1 MELEK
6 EFKLG
11 TQQVIGLYNELTDFL
26 DMNKNSMGSRDY
38 PNIREF
44 IENLEWAI
52 QPLKNQVR
60 NQMEGFLFENRELL
74 NAVIKGSVRMGT
86 PYEELYREWDQ
97 LSNNYFTL
105 LENE

>member
-11 TQQVIGLYNELTDFL
+11 TQQVIGLYNELNDFL
-26 DMNKNSMGSRDY
+26 DSNRNSMGSSDY

-74 NAVIKGSVRMGT
+74 NAVIKGSVKMGT
-86 PYEELYREWDQ
+86 PYEKLHREWDQ
-97 LSNNYFTL
+97 LSNDYFTL

>member
-1 MELEK
+1 MELER
-6 EFKLG
+6 EFKLR

-26 DMNKNSMGSRDY
+26 DMNRNPLGSRDY
-38 PNIREF
+38 PSIRVF
-44 IENLEWAI
+44 IEDLEEAI

-60 NQMEGFLFENRELL
+60 NQMEEFLFKNRELL

-86 PYEELYREWDQ
+86 PYEELHREWDQ
-97 LSNNYFTL
+97 LSNDYFTL

>member
-6 EFKLG
+6 EFKLE

-26 DMNKNSMGSRDY
+26 DMNRNSMGSRDY
-38 PNIREF
+38 PSIRVF
-44 IENLEWAI
+44 IEDLEEAI

-86 PYEELYREWDQ
+86 PYEELHREWNQ
-97 LSNNYFTL
+97 LSNDYFTL

>member
-1 MELEK
+1 MELER
-6 EFKLG
+6 EFKLR

-26 DMNKNSMGSRDY
+26 DMNRNPLSSRDY
-38 PNIREF
+38 PNIRVF
-44 IENLEWAI
+44 IEDLEEAV

-60 NQMEGFLFENRELL
+60 NQMEEFLFKNRELL

-86 PYEELYREWDQ
+86 PYEELHREWDQ
-97 LSNNYFTL
+97 LSNDYFTL

>member
-6 EFKLG
+6 EFKLE
-11 TQQVIGLYNELTDFL
+11 TQQVIELYNELTDFL
-26 DMNKNSMGSRDY
+26 DMNRNSMGSRDY
-38 PNIREF
+38 PSIRVF
-44 IENLEWAI
+44 IEDLEEAI

-86 PYEELYREWDQ
+86 PYEELHREWDQ
-97 LSNNYFTL
+97 LSNDYFTL

>member
-1 MELEK
+1 MELER

-26 DMNKNSMGSRDY
+26 DMNRNPLSSRDY
-38 PNIREF
+38 PNIRVF
-44 IENLEWAI
+44 IEDLEEAV

-86 PYEELYREWDQ
+86 PYEELHREWNQ
-97 LSNNYFTL
+97 LSNDYFTL

>member
-52 QPLKNQVR
+52 QPLKNQ
-60 NQMEGFLFENRELL
+60 
-74 NAVIKGSVRMGT
+74 
-86 PYEELYREWDQ
+86 
-97 LSNNYFTL
+97 
-105 LENE
+105 

>member
-60 NQMEGFLFENRELL
+60 NQMEEFLFKNRELL
-74 NAVIKGSVRMGT
+74 NAVIKDSVRMGT
-86 PYEELYREWDQ
+86 PYEELHR
-97 LSNNYFTL
+97 
-105 LENE
+105 

>member
-6 EFKLG
+6 EFKLR

-26 DMNKNSMGSRDY
+26 NMNRNPLSSRDY
-38 PNIREF
+38 PNIRVF
-44 IENLEWAI
+44 IEDLEEAV

-60 NQMEGFLFENRELL
+60 NQMEEFLFKNRELL

-86 PYEELYREWDQ
+86 PYEELHREWDQ
-97 LSNNYFTL
+97 LSNDYFTL

>member
-1 MELEK
+1 MELDR

-26 DMNKNSMGSRDY
+26 DMNRNPLSSRDY
-38 PNIREF
+38 PSIRVF
-44 IENLEWAI
+44 IEDLEEAV

-60 NQMEGFLFENRELL
+60 NQMEEFLFKNREIL

-86 PYEELYREWDQ
+86 PYEELHREWDQ
-97 LSNNYFTL
+97 LSNDYFTL

>member
-1 MELEK
+1 MELER

-26 DMNKNSMGSRDY
+26 DMNRNPLSSREY
-38 PNIREF
+38 PNIRVF
-44 IENLEWAI
+44 IEDLEEAV

-60 NQMEGFLFENRELL
+60 NQMEEFLFKNRELL

-86 PYEELYREWDQ
+86 PYEELHREWDQ
-97 LSNNYFTL
+97 LSNDYFTL

>member
-1 MELEK
+1 MELER
-6 EFKLG
+6 EFKLE

-26 DMNKNSMGSRDY
+26 DMNRNSMGSRDY
-38 PNIREF
+38 PSIRVF
-44 IENLEWAI
+44 IEDLEEAI

-86 PYEELYREWDQ
+86 PYEELHREWNQ
-97 LSNNYFTL
+97 LSNDYFTL

>member
-26 DMNKNSMGSRDY
+26 DMNRNPLSSRDY
-38 PNIREF
+38 PSIRVF
-44 IENLEWAI
+44 IEDLEEAV

-60 NQMEGFLFENRELL
+60 NQMEEFLFKNRELL

-86 PYEELYREWDQ
+86 PYEELYQEWDQ
-97 LSNNYFTL
+97 LSNDYFTL

>member
-11 TQQVIGLYNELTDFL
+11 TQQVIELYNELTDFL
-26 DMNKNSMGSRDY
+26 DNNRNQLSSRDY

-74 NAVIKGSVRMGT
+74 NAVIKGSVKMGT
-86 PYEELYREWDQ
+86 PYEELHREWDQ

>member
-26 DMNKNSMGSRDY
+26 DMNRNPLSSCDY
-38 PNIREF
+38 PSIRVF
-44 IENLEWAI
+44 IEDLEEAV

-60 NQMEGFLFENRELL
+60 NQMEEFLFKNRELL

-86 PYEELYREWDQ
+86 PYEELHREWDQ
-97 LSNNYFTL
+97 LSNDYFTL

>member
-1 MELEK
+1 MGLKK

-60 NQMEGFLFENRELL
+60 NQMEEFLFKNRELL
-74 NAVIKGSVRMGT
+74 NAVIKDSVRMGT
-86 PYEELYREWDQ
+86 PYEELHREWDQ
-97 LSNNYFTL
+97 LSNDYFTL

>member
-26 DMNKNSMGSRDY
+26 DMNRNSMDSRDY
-38 PNIREF
+38 PSIRVF
-44 IENLEWAI
+44 IEDLEEAV

-60 NQMEGFLFENRELL
+60 NQMEEFLFENRELL

-86 PYEELYREWDQ
+86 PYEKLHQEWDQ
-97 LSNNYFTL
+97 LSNDYFTL

>member
-26 DMNKNSMGSRDY
+26 DMNRNSMDSRDY

-60 NQMEGFLFENRELL
+60 KQMEGFLFENRELL
-74 NAVIKGSVRMGT
+74 NAVIKNSIKLGT
-86 PYEELYREWDQ
+86 PYERLYKEWDQ
-97 LSNNYFTL
+97 LSNDYFTL

>member
-6 EFKLG
+6 EFKLE

-26 DMNKNSMGSRDY
+26 DMNRNSMDSRDY
-38 PNIREF
+38 PSIRVF
-44 IENLEWAI
+44 IEDLEEAV

-74 NAVIKGSVRMGT
+74 NAVINGSVRK
-86 PYEELYREWDQ
+86 
-97 LSNNYFTL
+97 
-105 LENE
+105 

>member
-1 MELEK
+1 MELER

-26 DMNKNSMGSRDY
+26 DMNRNSMDSRDY
-38 PNIREF
+38 PSIRVF
-44 IENLEWAI
+44 IEDLEEAV

-60 NQMEGFLFENRELL
+60 NQMEEFLFENRELL

-97 LSNNYFTL
+97 LSNDYFTL

>member
-26 DMNKNSMGSRDY
+26 DMNRNPLSSRDY
-38 PNIREF
+38 PNIRVF
-44 IENLEWAI
+44 IEDLEEAI

-86 PYEELYREWDQ
+86 PYEELHREWDQ
-97 LSNNYFTL
+97 LSNDYFTL

>member
-26 DMNKNSMGSRDY
+26 DMNKNLMGSRDY

-74 NAVIKGSVRMGT
+74 DAVIKGSVRMGT
-86 PYEELYREWDQ
+86 PYEELHREWDQ

>member
-1 MELEK
+1 MELER

-26 DMNKNSMGSRDY
+26 DMNRNSMGYCYY
-38 PNIREF
+38 PSIRVL
-44 IENLEWAI
+44 IEDLEEAV

-60 NQMEGFLFENRELL
+60 NQMEEFLFKNRELL

-86 PYEELYREWDQ
+86 PYEELHREWDQ
-97 LSNNYFTL
+97 LSNDYFTL

>member
-74 NAVIKGSVRMGT
+74 NAVIKGS
-86 PYEELYREWDQ
+86 PYEKLHREWDQ
-97 LSNNYFTL
+97 LSNDYFTL